1 MRDFKG
7 QHVSLLKSP
16 CHDHQTVPIMV
27 GRSWALVSEKLAGIP
42 VEHAEK
48 FVTM

>member
-27 GRSWALVSEKLAGIP
+27 GRSWILADIP
-42 VEHAEK
+42 VEQAEK